1 MPSPRRHAFRFGS
14 FELDTERR
22 QIARDGSAVHLTP
35 KAFDLLRLLVENAP
49 RVVPKRELHDRLW
62 PRIVV
67 SDWTLFGLVKE
78 VRRALDD
85 RDAKAPL
92 IRTVHRVG
100 YAFNAP
106 LDLASSAR
114 PQRSRHWLVLNG
126 NRLPLARGDNV
137 VGRDPDAEVWL
148 DDATVSR
155 RHARIVV
162 GDGGA
167 LLEDLGS
174 KNGTSVG
181 QTPLAESVALRDGD
195 AVAFGDVRAL
205 YRESKAASTVS
216 RASRSESARPRS

>member
-1 MPSPRRHAFRFGS
+1 MPSPRRELISFRS
-14 FELDTERR
+14 FELDLDRR
-22 QIARDGSAVHLTP
+22 EILRAGQAVHVTP
-35 KAFDLLRLLVENAP
+35 KAFDLLALLIDSAP

-62 PRIVV
+62 PRVVV

-85 RDAKAPL
+85 RDKKTPL

-106 LDLASSAR
+106 LERTSPRSR
-114 PQRSRHWLVLNG
+114 RSRHWLVLNG
-126 NRLPLARGDNV
+126 SRLPLVRGDNV

-155 RHARIVV
+155 RHARIVI

-174 KNGTSVG
+174 KNGTSLK
-181 QTPLAESVALRDGD
+181 QTRLEQPVTLRDGD
-195 AVAFGDVRAL
+195 ELAFGDVPAL
-205 YRESKAASTVS
+205 YRESTAGASTVS
-216 RASRSESARPRS
+216 RTSRTQDARSR